1 MDQKVISRSK
11 EDYLKAVFIAIK
23 THGTCRNVDISNHL
37 GVSKASACIAVK
49 KLEQD
54 GFVKRDD
61 LRILLTDRGLQLAE
75 KLYEKDMFFVKWFKE
90 IGVSEKTAKEDACMI
105 EHVISEETYS
115 KLRAYL
121 KKNQLA

>member
-1 MDQKVISRSK
+1 MDSRMISRSK

-23 THGTCRNVDISNHL
+23 AHGACRNIDISNHL

-54 GFVKRDD
+54 GLIKRDA
-61 LRILLTDRGLQLAE
+61 LRILLTEEGSELAE
-75 KLYEKDMFFVKWFKE
+75 KLYEKDMFFMKWFRN
-90 IGVSEKTAKEDACMI
+90 IGVSEKTAREDACMI

-121 KKNQLA
+121 ENNQLA